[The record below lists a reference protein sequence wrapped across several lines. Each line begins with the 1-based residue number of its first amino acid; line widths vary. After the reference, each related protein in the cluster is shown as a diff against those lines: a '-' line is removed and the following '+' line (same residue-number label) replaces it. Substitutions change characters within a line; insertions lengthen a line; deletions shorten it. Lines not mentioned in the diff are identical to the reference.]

1 MGELPILPVDRIHP
15 VRAMC
20 MELESGSGL
29 SRSGSWQK
37 DGKRKGNGV
46 CVCVFVCVC
55 VCVSDVRAIPPAALM
70 GNTCLAMP

>member
-1 MGELPILPVDRIHP
+1 
-15 VRAMC
+15 

-37 DGKRKGNGV
+37 DGKRKENGV
-46 CVCVFVCVC
+46 CMCVCVR
-55 VCVSDVRAIPPAALM
+55 VCVSDVRAIPPAALT